1 MRNIE
6 VTVRNEAYDIEAC
19 IQVDAVED
27 NGVGMA
33 LMRTVAAAC
42 VTVGEPIPEDQYRR
56 VTGIY
61 PPESARVDYP
71 EIVAILNEYGYPAT
85 RNTVGPSVRV
95 ALADLK
101 AKLDAANHGS
111 LMLAALGPK
120 FAETLAQAREAYA
133 LGALAG
139 RHLDDQEFVSNAE
152 AKPTDGQVRALRTAT
167 SALGSLLY
175 EMNKVEPQPVGNAD
189 GSTTV
194 AVSQAVPIGEG
205 GQ

>member
-6 VTVRNEAYDIEAC
+6 VTVRNEAHDVEAC
-19 IQVDAVED
+19 VQVDAVED

-33 LMRTVAAAC
+33 LMRAVAAAC

-61 PPESARVDYP
+61 PSESAGVDRS
-71 EIVAILNEYGYPAT
+71 EIVAILEQYGYPAT
-85 RNTVGPSVRV
+85 RNTVGPSVCV

-167 SALGSLLY
+167 SALGSLLF
-175 EMNKVEPQPVGNAD
+175 EMNKVETQVVQHMDDSGT
-189 GSTTV
+189 GSVTQSV
-194 AVSQAVPIGEG
+194 VIGEG